1 MPLKERAGNDARSKM
16 PRIREFK
23 LHALLEVTKAINS
36 NYSTA
41 ELLSIFENI
50 IREKLAIG
58 KLVLFSHEGN
68 AWKCL
73 LSFGVGDEVTNI
85 DVEKEF
91 RNIREISTIDI
102 DHSKDPLN
110 KSFEIVIPVFH
121 KSYPMAYLLIGDLN
135 EDESGMSASVKHLPF
150 VQTLTN
156 IIVVAIENKKLAKE
170 NLRRAAMH
178 RELELA
184 WEVQRMLFPEKL
196 PHNENL
202 DMDAVYLPHQ
212 QVGGDYYDFI
222 PINENEVAICVADVS
237 GKGVPAALLMS
248 NFQANLRILL
258 HHIPSLP
265 ELIRELNTKVSV
277 NAKGEKFITLFIAKY
292 NTVTRVLHYIN
303 AGHNPPLVIDDD
315 GANLLTVGCTGLGMF
330 DEMVKVREG
339 IVNVSH
345 GALLLCYTDGLVE
358 TTNENEVDFGLPRLQ
373 QLALDNRKLSP
384 KQLNGLIL
392 EKVNKHKGDQPYIDD
407 IALVTCRL
415 L

>member
-1 MPLKERAGNDARSKM
+1 MAKEKTTAEKKQ
-16 PRIREFK
+16 PRIKEFK
-23 LHALLEVTKAINS
+23 LNALLEVTKAIN
-36 NYSTA
+36 NNFSTA
-41 ELLSIFENI
+41 DLLTIFEGI
-50 IREKLAIG
+50 IREKLGIG
-58 KLVLFSHEGN
+58 KLVLFSHDGRI
-68 AWKCL
+68 WKCL
-73 LSFGVGDEVTNI
+73 LSFGAGDEISHIN
-85 DVEKEF
+85 VEKEF
-91 RNIREISTIDI
+91 KGIKEISTIDM
-102 DHSKDPLN
+102 DSGKTSLN
-110 KSFEIVIPVFH
+110 HSFEIVIPVFH
-121 KSYPMAYLLIGDLN
+121 KTEPLAYVLIGDIN
-135 EDESGMSASVKHLPF
+135 EDESGMSAAIKHLPF

-156 IIVVAIENKKLAKE
+156 LIIVAIENKKLAKE

-222 PINENEVAICVADVS
+222 QINENEVAICVADVS

-258 HHIPSLP
+258 HHIPNLP
-265 ELIRELNTKVSV
+265 DLVRELNSKISV

-292 NTVTRVLHYIN
+292 NMVTRVLHYIN
-303 AGHNPPLVIDDD
+303 AGHNPPLVIDED

-330 DEMVKVREG
+330 DELIKVREG
-339 IVNVSH
+339 IVNVAH

-358 TTNENEVDFGLPRLQ
+358 TTNENEEDFGLKRVQ
-373 QLALDNRKLSP
+373 QIAMDNRKLSP
-384 KQLNGLIL
+384 KDLNALII
-392 EKVNKHKGDQPYIDD
+392 ERVNEHKGDMAYIDD

>member
-1 MPLKERAGNDARSKM
+1 MTPREKAAERKQ
-16 PRIREFK
+16 PRIKEFK
-23 LHALLEVTKAINS
+23 LNALLEVTKAINS

-50 IREKLAIG
+50 IRQKLGIG
-58 KLVLFSHEGN
+58 KLVLFSNDGKS
-68 AWKCL
+68 WKCL
-73 LSFGVGDEVTNI
+73 LSFGVDEEVSHIN
-85 DVEKEF
+85 VEKEF
-91 RNIREISTIDI
+91 KHIKEISTIDI
-102 DHSKDPLN
+102 DSTKASLH
-110 KSFEIVIPVFH
+110 KSFEIVIPVYH
-121 KSYPMAYLLIGDLN
+121 KSDPLAYVLIGDIN
-135 EDESGMSASVKHLPF
+135 EDESGMSASIKHLPF

-156 IIVVAIENKKLAKE
+156 LIIVAIENKKLAKE

-184 WEVQRMLFPEKL
+184 WEVQRMLFPEHL

-222 PINENEVAICVADVS
+222 QINENEVAICVADVS

-258 HHIPSLP
+258 HHIPNLP
-265 ELIRELNTKVSV
+265 DLVRELNSKISV

-292 NTVTRVLHYIN
+292 NMVTRVLHYIN
-303 AGHNPPLVIDDD
+303 AGHNPPLVIDED

-330 DEMVKVREG
+330 DELVKVREG
-339 IVNVSH
+339 IVNVAH

-358 TTNENEVDFGLPRLQ
+358 TTNEKEEDFSLKRVQ
-373 QLALDNRKLSP
+373 QIALDNRKLNP
-384 KQLNGLIL
+384 KDLNALII
-392 EKVNKHKGDQPYIDD
+392 EKVNKHKGDMAYIDD